1 MPKVRVH
8 AFTISLDG
16 YGAGPD
22 QSLKNP
28 LGAGGEALHGWFVP
42 TRTFQKY
49 FGKEG
54 GETGPDDDLAARGV
68 ENLGAWICRSSGM
81 SRWSMCR
88 RRRRRMW

>member
-1 MPKVRVH
+1 MSVIPKVRVH

-49 FGKEG
+49 F
-54 GETGPDDDLAARGV
+54 AARR
-68 ENLGAWICRSSGM
+68 AARPAPTTISPRAA
-81 SRWSMCR
+81 SRTSAR
-88 RRRRRMW
+88 GSAEARV